1 MQFGALPC
9 LMLLFFIPRWFLQF
23 QHVDPAEAVCI
34 HEDLQ
39 SRHSL
44 GIHWGTFPTG
54 KEVCYSCTNGHVT
67 CIINSPGNFFVGVC
81 CLVLQTL
88 FLFQTKKCKLPH
100 PFSDLEVVTKHYSHV
115 HKDKSCHFLP
125 RLACQQ
131 KDFLKIHFKFA
142 YYSFSFIHFGVHS
155 YTTVVPLKTLPDST
169 PKWTKSIHV
178 FRPK

>member
-1 MQFGALPC
+1 MDVSLMWLPKFFFYSPRWPKQLQLGALPC
-9 LMLLFFIPRWFLQF
+9 LMLLFFISRWFLQF

-67 CIINSPGNFFVGVC
+67 CIINSPGNIFVGVC

-88 FLFQTKKCKLPH
+88 TLFQTKKCILPH
-100 PFSDLEVVTKHYSHV
+100 PFSDLASKIRT
-115 HKDKSCHFLP
+115 HFQTW
-125 RLACQQ
+125 RWQNV
-131 KDFLKIHFKFA
+131 
-142 YYSFSFIHFGVHS
+142 YTFSDQNGTETHTYMGYIRE
-155 YTTVVPLKTLPDST
+155 YPPPPLGLRSL
-169 PKWTKSIHV
+169 H
-178 FRPK
+178 

>member
-1 MQFGALPC
+1 MHLGALPC
-9 LMLLFFIPRWFLQF
+9 FMLLFFISRWFLQF

-67 CIINSPGNFFVGVC
+67 CIINSPGKYFVGVC

-88 FLFQTKKCKLPH
+88 TYFRPKNVICHTHFQTWP
-100 PFSDLEVVTKHYSHV
+100 V
-115 HKDKSCHFLP
+115 KS
-125 RLACQQ
+125 
-131 KDFLKIHFKFA
+131 
-142 YYSFSFIHFGVHS
+142 
-155 YTTVVPLKTLPDST
+155 VP
-169 PKWTKSIHV
+169 V
-178 FRPK
+178 FRPGGGQNLYMFSDQNGTKTHTYVAYIREYPPPPLRP

>member
-1 MQFGALPC
+1 
-9 LMLLFFIPRWFLQF
+9 MLLFIISRWFLQF

-67 CIINSPGNFFVGVC
+67 CIINSPGNIFVGMC

-88 FLFQTKKCKLPH
+88 TLFQTKNLPQRT
-100 PFSDLEVVTKHYSHV
+100 LEARSANGSHFQTWRWPQNTTYSHV
-115 HKDKSCHFLP
+115 YKDKSCHFLP

-142 YYSFSFIHFGVHS
+142 YNLLFLLYSFWSAFIHYCS
-155 YTTVVPLKTLPDST
+155 PLENH
-169 PKWTKSIHV
+169 I
-178 FRPK
+178 